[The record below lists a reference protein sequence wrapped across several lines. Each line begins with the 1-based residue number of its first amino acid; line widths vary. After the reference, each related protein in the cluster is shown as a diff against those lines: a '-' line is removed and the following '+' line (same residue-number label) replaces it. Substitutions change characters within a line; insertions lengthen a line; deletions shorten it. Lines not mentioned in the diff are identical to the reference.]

1 LLTLLLLSL
10 LALLALPL
18 LTLLLLSLLALL
30 ALPLLTLLLLSLLTL
45 LALPLLTL
53 LLLSLLAL
61 LALPLLTLLGP
72 SSRAGRIPLALGRF
86 TLTLF
91 DLRLLNALPFLSG
104 HLFFTLSALTSLF
117 CAFTILLPR
126 VFSRFP
132 CLTTLSRLPGLAL
145 SSCASALAACGLL
158 TRLAFTRLPLPA
170 FLTGRLTFTRLP
182 LTGLFARLLLPGR
195 TFSRLSLGVL
205 PLLTRGRTAGLAGAA
220 LCLRRIPASL
230 GRRLTFPRGL
240 SAGEL
245 NQLSLRIVLFPLP
258 FLSLTIFA
266 CSLLPGLPLPTG
278 GNVGTL

>member
-1 LLTLLLLSL
+1 MLTLLLLSL
-10 LALLALPL
+10 L
-18 LTLLLLSLLALL
+18 S
-30 ALPLLTLLLLSLLTL
+30 
-45 LALPLLTL
+45 
-53 LLLSLLAL
+53 L

-91 DLRLLNALPFLSG
+91 DLRLLSAFPFLSG
-104 HLFFTLSALTSLF
+104 RLFFTLSALTSLF
-117 CAFTILLPR
+117 CAFTILLPG

-132 CLTTLSRLPGLAL
+132 CLATLSRLSGLAL

-205 PLLTRGRTAGLAGAA
+205 PLLTRGRTAGGAGAA

-258 FLSLTIFA
+258 FLPLTIFA
-266 CSLLPGLPLPTG
+266 CNRLPGLPLPTG
-278 GNVGTL
+278 GNTGTL